1 MAEPSPERPLSF
13 EEALARLEAI
23 VQELEEGE
31 ADLDRTLSLYE
42 EGVRL
47 SKLCHKRLEA
57 AEKKIEVLVKK
68 EGGRFERRA
77 LEEEE
82 SEPELPEETE

>member
-1 MAEPSPERPLSF
+1 MSEPSF

-31 ADLDRTLSLYE
+31 AELDRTLSLFE
-42 EGVRL
+42 EGVKL

-57 AEKKIEVLVKK
+57 AEKKIEILVKK
-68 EGGRFERRA
+68 EGGKLERR
-77 LEEEE
+77 EIE
-82 SEPELPEETE
+82 EPEDELKFPEDPQ